1 MEGKTQESTADL
13 SVRLSFEFL
22 VMTAA
27 RSGEVRFAGW
37 SEIGWESATWT
48 IPAARMKA
56 RREHRVPLSDRALE
70 VLDEAKALYGKGNAL
85 VFPSPRQGKALSDMG
100 HVELLR
106 RLDIDAVPHGFRSS
120 FRDWCIERTDTPW
133 AVAEAALAHTV
144 GNSTEAAYARS
155 DLFERRRVLMEAWA
169 GYLAGEETE
178 AGERAWVSGR
188 ALRFRQAATIRY
200 TVRSIPGEAPRNFP
214 TPPTSAGRCIR
225 CKGPARMRWTRE
237 TGQLGK

>member
-1 MEGKTQESTADL
+1 MTRVLPRLRRVKDHHRALHYAEVRAALERIRESAAGL
-13 SVRLSFEFL
+13 STRLSFEFL
-22 VMTAA
+22 VLTAA

-56 RREHRVPLSDRALE
+56 RREHRVPLSGRALE
-70 VLDEAKALYGKGNAL
+70 VLDEAKVLYRKGNVL

-120 FRDWCIERTDTPW
+120 FRDWCIERTDAPW

-169 GYLAGEETE
+169 GYLAGDP
-178 AGERAWVSGR
+178 AQG
-188 ALRFRQAATIRY
+188 AAR
-200 TVRSIPGEAPRNFP
+200 VV
-214 TPPTSAGRCIR
+214 
-225 CKGPARMRWTRE
+225 
-237 TGQLGK
+237 